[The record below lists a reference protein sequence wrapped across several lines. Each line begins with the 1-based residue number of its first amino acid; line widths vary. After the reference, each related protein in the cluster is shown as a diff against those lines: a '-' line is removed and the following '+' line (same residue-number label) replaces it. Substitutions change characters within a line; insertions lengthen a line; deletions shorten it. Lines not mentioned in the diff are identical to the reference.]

1 MKIAILLTSGFEEA
15 EALFPTDIFRRANIK
30 TDLVSIS
37 AKKGNELWVVKQAI
51 ELRLKNDII
60 YWGR

>member
-15 EALFPTDIFRRANIK
+15 EAWFITDIFRRANIK

-37 AKKGNELWVVKQAI
+37 AKKGE
-51 ELRLKNDII
+51 
-60 YWGR
+60 